1 MKLIYVDIFW
11 WRDFMASTWG
21 PHVDVLQKAGVA
33 NTITDAFQKIR
44 PQQQLNHR
52 LVNRDSGQM

>member
-33 NTITDAFQKIR
+33 NTITDGIPEDTASVTVKA
-44 PQQQLNHR
+44 
-52 LVNRDSGQM
+52 